1 MHAAYRRRQVALL
14 AGACALAAA
23 ACDGGRVT
31 PSPATVSPALVCG
44 EGAAT
49 LMLAGSGFEAR
60 LDGALG
66 QPTAESPA
74 VTLAR
79 GSSTVALA
87 SRWLSTTAL
96 AVDLPAAVPGDG
108 RYDLTVINPDGA
120 RATLVQAFARDAAP
134 RVDGVNP
141 PQLCS
146 TGGDFTVTGGGFAD
160 GATVAISDGA
170 STLAADN
177 VSVASA
183 AQLTA
188 RFVGA
193 NDFAN
198 NASLDLTVTN
208 PDGCSASLAGALHRK
223 TGGGGCP

>member
-1 MHAAYRRRQVALL
+1 MHAAYRRRRVALL

-23 ACDGGRVT
+23 CDGGRVT
-31 PSPATVSPALVCG
+31 PAPASVSPSLVCG

-49 LMLAGSGFEAR
+49 LMLAGSGFAAR
-60 LDGALG
+60 VDGALG
-66 QPTAESPA
+66 QPSGESPA
-74 VTLAR
+74 VALAS
-79 GSSTVALA
+79 GGSTVALA

-96 AVDLPAAVPGDG
+96 AVDLPAAVPADG
-108 RYDLTVINPDGA
+108 RYDVTVINPDGA
-120 RATLVQAFARDAAP
+120 RATLVQAFARDPAP

-146 TGGDFTVTGGGFAD
+146 TGGDFTVSGGGFAD

-170 STLAADN
+170 STLAAN
-177 VSVASA
+177 SVSVTSA
-183 AQLTA
+183 TQLMA
-188 RFVGA
+188 RFAGT

-208 PDGCSASLAGALHRK
+208 PDGCSATLAGALHRK